1 MAARRNRHGR
11 RRNRGRFGFL
21 YKLLSVLLIVAAILT
36 GCVVFFRVD
45 EVLVVGQSRYTQEEI
60 VAASGVEQGDNLFLI
75 NKLELVER
83 VLARLPYVDE
93 LTISRKLPDTLVLS
107 VTECVPVAVI
117 QANGA
122 YWLMDAKC
130 KLLEQGDIS
139 LARGQAQI
147 LGLTAL
153 GPTVGVGLAAEEEQ
167 KLSSLRALLQA
178 LNAEQMM
185 GSVKSFIDLTA
196 DNEIRFSYGENLTV
210 VFPMITD
217 EFSKYVYRLKLTLW
231 EMDDRATA
239 RSGTLDLTYDNEAHL
254 FPERWL
260 PEGLEEVPQ
269 APVQTQDPAQGQD
282 GAQAQDPAQSQT
294 PAAQPQEPVQAA
306 PPSAAQ
312 PSSAPG
318 GET

>member
-1 MAARRNRHGR
+1 MAARRDR
-11 RRNRGRFGFL
+11 RRRRRSRGRFGFL
-21 YKLLSVLLIVAAILT
+21 YKLLSVLLIAAAILA

-45 EVLVVGQSRYTQEEI
+45 EVIVVGQSRYTQEEI

-75 NKLELVER
+75 NKIQLVEQ
-83 VLARLPYVDE
+83 VLTRLPYVDE
-93 LTISRKLPDTLVLS
+93 LTISRKLPDTLVLT

-139 LARGQAQI
+139 LAQGQAQI
-147 LGLTAL
+147 LGLIPL

-217 EFSKYVYRLKLTLW
+217 EFDKYVYRLKLTLW

-260 PEGLEEVPQ
+260 PEGLEAVPQ
-269 APVQTQDPAQGQD
+269 APVQSQNPAQT
-282 GAQAQDPAQSQT
+282 QDPAQSQAPT
-294 PAAQPQEPVQAA
+294 ATPQEPVQAE
-306 PPSAAQ
+306 PPAAAQ
-312 PSSAPG
+312 PSPDSG

>member
-1 MAARRNRHGR
+1 MAARRDR
-11 RRNRGRFGFL
+11 RRRRRSRGRFGFL
-21 YKLLSVLLIVAAILT
+21 YKLLSVLLIAAAILA

-45 EVLVVGQSRYTQEEI
+45 EVIVVGQSRYTQEEI

-75 NKLELVER
+75 NKIQLVEQ
-83 VLARLPYVDE
+83 VLTRLPYVDE
-93 LTISRKLPDTLVLS
+93 LTISRKLPDTLVLT

-139 LARGQAQI
+139 LAQGQAQI
-147 LGLTAL
+147 LGLTPL

-217 EFSKYVYRLKLTLW
+217 EFDKYVYRLKLTLW

-260 PEGLEEVPQ
+260 PEGLEAVPQ
-269 APVQTQDPAQGQD
+269 APVQSQDPAQT
-282 GAQAQDPAQSQT
+282 QDPAQSQAPT
-294 PAAQPQEPVQAA
+294 ATPQEPVQAE
-306 PPSAAQ
+306 PPAAAQ
-312 PSSAPG
+312 PSPDSG